1 MIFQLKC
8 LFTDRMGTLQTAPN
22 KSVPGWRHIGLSNV
36 STKASAE
43 RTAML
48 KMWFIL
54 VKFLISFHYM
64 CKVPLFGPIG
74 VITSVRIYHIN
85 SSN

>member
-8 LFTDRMGTLQTAPN
+8 LFTGKMGMLQTVPN
-22 KSVPGWRHIGLSNV
+22 NSMSGWRHTELSNV
-36 STKASAE
+36 SARASAE
-43 RTAML
+43 RNVML

-54 VKFLISFHYM
+54 VKFVISFHYM
-64 CKVPLFGPIG
+64 WKGLLFGP
-74 VITSVRIYHIN
+74 VDKITNIRTYNRN